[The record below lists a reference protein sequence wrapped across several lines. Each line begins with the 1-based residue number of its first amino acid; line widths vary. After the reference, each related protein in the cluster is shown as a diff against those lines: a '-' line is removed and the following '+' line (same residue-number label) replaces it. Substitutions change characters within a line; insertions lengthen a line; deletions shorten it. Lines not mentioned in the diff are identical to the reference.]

1 MTSVRAWG
9 WGLLA
14 AAALTL
20 WLLPLPGGSKLWVL
34 AVLVFAGVFTLLE
47 STSRAKLLAAAMVSL
62 LVVYVGLTLHRAV
75 LLLGADGWIAK
86 VIGVALLVLPAVGL
100 WALVREVVFGVRTE
114 RLGRTLAE
122 EGGMPDDDLPRTPGG
137 RVVREAA
144 DERFGTYRAQTEEH
158 PGDWRNWYRLSLAYS
173 AAGDRARARSAMR
186 DAVALSRGL
195 PTRHVEAADP
205 VDPAGED
212 RD

>member
-62 LVVYVGLTLHRAV
+62 LVVYVGLTLHR
-75 LLLGADGWIAK
+75 
-86 VIGVALLVLPAVGL
+86 
-100 WALVREVVFGVRTE
+100 
-114 RLGRTLAE
+114 
-122 EGGMPDDDLPRTPGG
+122 
-137 RVVREAA
+137 
-144 DERFGTYRAQTEEH
+144 
-158 PGDWRNWYRLSLAYS
+158 
-173 AAGDRARARSAMR
+173 
-186 DAVALSRGL
+186 
-195 PTRHVEAADP
+195 
-205 VDPAGED
+205 
-212 RD
+212 